1 MIDYAD
7 FVSRLNAKVKSDE
20 DFYVELLKTVIK
32 SPHRY
37 TGIFRLTNAKTKLI
51 QNVTQSREINLA
63 TLWRRLLQN
72 ILLLWVTIIWIR
84 I

>member
-32 SPHRY
+32 SLHR
-37 TGIFRLTNAKTKLI
+37 LN
-51 QNVTQSREINLA
+51 
-63 TLWRRLLQN
+63 
-72 ILLLWVTIIWIR
+72 
-84 I
+84 

>member
-51 QNVTQSREINLA
+51 FTRESCEV
-63 TLWRRLLQN
+63 
-72 ILLLWVTIIWIR
+72 LLLVKSFLVWYLSALNI
-84 I
+84 